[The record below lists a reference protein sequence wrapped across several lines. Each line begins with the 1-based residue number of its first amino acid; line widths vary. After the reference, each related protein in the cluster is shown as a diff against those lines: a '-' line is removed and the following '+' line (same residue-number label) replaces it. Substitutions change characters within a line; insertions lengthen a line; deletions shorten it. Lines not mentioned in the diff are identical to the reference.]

1 MSVLLSHKVIGG
13 GKWDGNTALPG
24 CCGWNGSSVGRH
36 GWDRSETGQGQVIG
50 NEVYMDG

>member
-1 MSVLLSHKVIGG
+1 LLSHRVIGD
-13 GKWDGNTALPG
+13 GKWDGNKALLG
-24 CCGWNGSSVGRH
+24 WWGWNGSSVGRA